1 MAFKVELNHL
11 HIAPRK
17 VRLVADLVRGKK
29 AEEAQTILNFAIK
42 RASDP
47 ILKLLNSGLANA
59 KITKNVP
66 ASDLF
71 ISKITVDEGPAGKRV
86 LPKSRGRGEVIKKRT
101 SHVTLVLDVK
111 REDVKKSKKG
121 KKEIVKKEVIKEEVI
136 EKDIA
141 KKTAAKKTITK
152 KK

>member
-1 MAFKVELNHL
+1 MAYEVKLKHL

-47 ILKLLNSGLANA
+47 ILKLLNSALSNA
-59 KITKNVP
+59 KDTKNVP

-86 LPKSRGRGEVIKKRT
+86 LPKSRGRGEIIKKKT

-111 REDVKKSKKG
+111 REEVKEKK
-121 KKEIVKKEVIKEEVI
+121 VKKE
-136 EKDIA
+136 
-141 KKTAAKKTITK
+141 KKTVGKVEKKEDKKITK

>member
-1 MAFKVELNHL
+1 MAFEVKLKHL

-17 VRLVADLVRGKK
+17 VRLVADLVRGRK
-29 AEEAQTILNFAIK
+29 AEDAQTILNFAVK

-47 ILKLLNSGLANA
+47 VLKLLNSAIANA
-59 KITKNVP
+59 KTTKNVS
-66 ASDLF
+66 AADLF

-86 LPKSRGRGEVIKKRT
+86 LPKSRGRGEVVKKRT

-111 REDVKKSKKG
+111 RDTAKKG
-121 KKEIVKKEVIKEEVI
+121 KKEKAKKEAVKEEEI
-136 EKDIA
+136 IAEKKVA
-141 KKTAAKKTITK
+141 KKPAAQKTITK

>member
-1 MAFKVELNHL
+1 MAYEVKLKHL

-29 AEEAQTILNFAIK
+29 AEEAQTILNFAVK

-47 ILKLLNSGLANA
+47 ILKLLNSALSNA
-59 KITKNVP
+59 KEVKNVP

-86 LPKSRGRGEVIKKRT
+86 LPKSRGRGEIIKKKT

-111 REDVKKSKKG
+111 REEVKEKK
-121 KKEIVKKEVIKEEVI
+121 VKKE
-136 EKDIA
+136 
-141 KKTAAKKTITK
+141 KKTVEKKEDKKITK

>member
-17 VRLVADLVRGKK
+17 ARLVADLVRGKK
-29 AEEAQTILNFAIK
+29 AEEAQVILNFAIK

-47 ILKLLNSGLANA
+47 ILKLLNSALTNA

-86 LPKSRGRGEVIKKRT
+86 LPKSRGRGEIIKKKT

-111 REDVKKSKKG
+111 REEVKKDKKA
-121 KKEIVKKEVIKEEVI
+121 KKETEAKEEKVV
-136 EKDIA
+136 EKKVE
-141 KKTAAKKTITK
+141 KKVKKTITK

>member
-1 MAFKVELNHL
+1 MAYEVKLRHL

-17 VRLVADLVRGKK
+17 ARLVADLVRGKK
-29 AEEAQTILNFAIK
+29 AEEAQTILNFAVK

-47 ILKLLNSGLANA
+47 ILKLLNSALSNA
-59 KITKNVP
+59 KSTKNVP

-86 LPKSRGRGEVIKKRT
+86 LPKSRGRGEIIKKKT
-101 SHVTLVLDVK
+101 SHIILVLDVK
-111 REDVKKSKKG
+111 RE
-121 KKEIVKKEVIKEEVI
+121 KEVKAKKV
-136 EKDIA
+136 
-141 KKTAAKKTITK
+141 KKTAEKVEKKEDKKITK